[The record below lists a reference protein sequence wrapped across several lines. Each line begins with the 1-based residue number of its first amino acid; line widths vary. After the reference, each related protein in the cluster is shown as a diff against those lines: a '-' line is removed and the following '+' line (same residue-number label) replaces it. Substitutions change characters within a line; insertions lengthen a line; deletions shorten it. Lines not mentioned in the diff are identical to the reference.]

1 METKLCR
8 RRKVQMNLQCLFATS
23 DVLHLEE
30 MHLESRFSFLASKG
44 KVQWDFKMLTWCRQ
58 NMDWRERTPWMLCCV
73 QFLRYNVC
81 CVMDSLLWRILQCS
95 EYPSGHVNWDFYGYR
110 LAGMLTRQGG
120 ERVFECNLRSVKKR
134 VPWDWQEERL
144 SWLISLTL
152 CLLLKPQLHHTAYC
166 TAAAAQCP
174 SQKQFKL
181 LLTLPFQL
189 DGNEE
194 HCETAFCR
202 GSLVW
207 QWNKILG

>member
-1 METKLCR
+1 
-8 RRKVQMNLQCLFATS
+8 
-23 DVLHLEE
+23 
-30 MHLESRFSFLASKG
+30 
-44 KVQWDFKMLTWCRQ
+44 
-58 NMDWRERTPWMLCCV
+58 
-73 QFLRYNVC
+73 
-81 CVMDSLLWRILQCS
+81 MDSLLWRILQCS

-181 LLTLPFQL
+181 LKRCLFNSMAMKNIVKRPFAEVALYGSEIKYLVKSQVGSSKPVSSHLADNIMKLP
-189 DGNEE
+189 
-194 HCETAFCR
+194 
-202 GSLVW
+202 
-207 QWNKILG
+207 

>member
-1 METKLCR
+1 
-8 RRKVQMNLQCLFATS
+8 
-23 DVLHLEE
+23 
-30 MHLESRFSFLASKG
+30 
-44 KVQWDFKMLTWCRQ
+44 
-58 NMDWRERTPWMLCCV
+58 
-73 QFLRYNVC
+73 
-81 CVMDSLLWRILQCS
+81 MDSLLWRILQCS

-202 GSLVW
+202 VALYGSEIKYLVKS
-207 QWNKILG
+207 QVGSSKPVSSHLADNIMKLP